1 MIQYRLKEEA
11 KQYMFEDLWAEV
23 APLLD
28 WNNLNVTLKA
38 LEEVPQRVEL
48 CHIRTSKY
56 DSNVEILCKVDG
68 SNWNAQEKDLCEKA
82 LNGELLDIDNL
93 DDVGFDNWY
102 SKNTTPTIHVS
113 NLARKGIGI
122 KAVLKK
128 YLKEKK

>member
-11 KQYMFEDLWAEV
+11 KQYMFEDLWTEV

-38 LEEVPQRVEL
+38 LEEVPQRIEL

-82 LNGELLDIDNL
+82 LNGELLDIESL
-93 DDVGFDNWY
+93 DGADEWF
-102 SKNTTPTIHVS
+102 VS
-113 NLARKGIGI
+113 NDNDWCVISHGI
-122 KAVLKK
+122 KAVLKA
-128 YLKEKK
+128 YLNEKK